1 MWQLRQNLVVLEFCS
16 CALKPMPRQS
26 NGRPNRTTKAMI
38 FPPAAAVR
46 LGRNTNKAI
55 KAMLSAMR
63 RNSRSTFSISLPS
76 GSSYACLPRDTLPSF
91 KLGQVHL
98 MLWTCILALY
108 RQLYDSYT
116 VISDSRPGSDTIL
129 PSREIGEPGIVH
141 DLLPDESAAKTI
153 FSTSLPT
160 RSAEFCLTKC

>member
-1 MWQLRQNLVVLEFCS
+1 MLLEFCS
-16 CALKPMPRQS
+16 SALKPIPRHS
-26 NGRPNRTTKAMI
+26 SGRANRTTKAMI

-116 VISDSRPGSDTIL
+116 VISDSRPL
-129 PSREIGEPGIVH
+129 VRH
-141 DLLPDESAAKTI
+141 DLAKQRNWGVRNCSRSLCLMKAPLRRSLVPACPQGLQNSA
-153 FSTSLPT
+153 
-160 RSAEFCLTKC
+160 